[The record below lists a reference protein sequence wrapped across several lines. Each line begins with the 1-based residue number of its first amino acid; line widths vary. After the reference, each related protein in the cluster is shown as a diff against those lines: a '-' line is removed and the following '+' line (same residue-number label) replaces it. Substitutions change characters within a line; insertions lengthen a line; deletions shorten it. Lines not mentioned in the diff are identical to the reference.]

1 LNKQKTNIGYDMD
14 EIPDE
19 DYDDYA
25 IDYNQISINFD
36 DDV

>member
-1 LNKQKTNIGYDMD
+1 MD

-19 DYDDYA
+19 DYDDYT

-36 DDV
+36 DDI